1 MVETNSFGSTGI
13 VLAEYNLE
21 KIAYELN
28 FKSAQIAKRIA
39 NDFSTNEKPRFV
51 AGSIGPTT
59 KLPSL
64 GHIGFSELSDSY
76 FEQVSGLIEGGA
88 DLLCVETCQ
97 DLLQVKT
104 VLFAIE
110 KYFSSKKIQIPVIV
124 SVTIETL
131 GTMLLGTEISSA
143 LTSIEPYDFVNVI
156 G

>member
-1 MVETNSFGSTGI
+1 MLTKPSAIEKVHEDYLKAGCDLVETNSFGSTGI

-110 KYFSSKKIQIPVIV
+110 KYFSSKKYKSP
-124 SVTIETL
+124 
-131 GTMLLGTEISSA
+131 
-143 LTSIEPYDFVNVI
+143 
-156 G
+156 